1 LTDSTKKSAPEFSS
15 NNPDSPGSGH
25 FSLNRN
31 QLKYLAIF
39 AMLLDHIAWILSQ
52 NFYDSPREYALC
64 FVFRTLGRLTAPIM
78 SWFLVQGYIHTS
90 SKKRYAGRLLIF
102 ALVSQ
107 IPFAL
112 VRSGKLWTNE
122 LNVIFTLLISFLI
135 LCIIDSEL
143 DRFPKVLL
151 VILLFALS
159 AFGDWAIFMP
169 FMVLIFYF
177 LKDKRRALVI
187 FYSILSLLVVL
198 ADIAILCIK
207 GYHWYRELWQA
218 GMFLFIPLLPLYKGE
233 PGSRH
238 PFHKWIFYVFYPAHL
253 LVLYIIFYMCMA
265 L

>member
-1 LTDSTKKSAPEFSS
+1 MTDSTKKSAPEFSS
-15 NNPDSPGSGH
+15 K
-25 FSLNRN
+25 LNRN
-31 QLKYLAIF
+31 QLKYIAIF

-52 NFYDSPREYALC
+52 NYYDSAWEYALC

-78 SWFLVQGYIHTS
+78 SLFLVQGYIHTS

-112 VRSGKLWTNE
+112 VRSGKLLTNE

-169 FMVLIFYF
+169 FMVMFFYL
-177 LKDKRRALVI
+177 LKDKHCALII

-198 ADIAILCIK
+198 ADITILCIK
-207 GYHWYRELWQA
+207 GYYWYWELWQA
-218 GMFLFIPLLPLYKGE
+218 GMFLFIPLLLLYNGE

-238 PFHKWIFYVFYPAHL
+238 PFHKWIFYAFYPAHL
-253 LVLYIIFYMCMA
+253 FILWFILRICN

>member
-1 LTDSTKKSAPEFSS
+1 MTDSTKKSAPEFSS

-112 VRSGKLWTNE
+112 VRSGKLWTSE
-122 LNVIFTLLISFLI
+122 LNVIFTLLLSFLM

-143 DRFPKVLL
+143 DKTPKVLL

-169 FMVLIFYF
+169 FMVLFFYLF
-177 LKDKRRALVI
+177 RDRRRALII
-187 FYSILSLLVVL
+187 FYCILSLLVVL
-198 ADIAILCIK
+198 ADIAILCYR
-207 GYHWYRELWQA
+207 GYHWYWELWQV
-218 GMFLFIPLLPLYKGE
+218 GMFLFIPLLLLYNGE

-238 PFHKWIFYVFYPAHL
+238 PFHKWIFYAFYPGHL
-253 LVLYIIFYMCMA
+253 LVLWAILKIYN

>member
-1 LTDSTKKSAPEFSS
+1 MTDSTKKSAPEFS
-15 NNPDSPGSGH
+15 

-78 SWFLVQGYIHTS
+78 SWFLVQGYIYTS

-122 LNVIFTLLISFLI
+122 LNVIFTLLLSFLM
-135 LCIIDSEL
+135 LCIIDSPL

-151 VILLFALS
+151 AVLLFVLS
-159 AFGDWAIFMP
+159 AFCDWAIFMP
-169 FMVLIFYF
+169 LMVLFFYL
-177 LKDKRRALVI
+177 LKDNRRALII
-187 FYSILSLLVVL
+187 FYCILSLLVVL
-198 ADIAILCIK
+198 ADIAILCYR
-207 GYHWYRELWQA
+207 GYHWYWELWQA
-218 GMFLFIPLLPLYKGE
+218 GMFLFIPLLLLYNGE

-238 PFHKWIFYVFYPAHL
+238 PFHKWIFYAFYPGHL
-253 LVLYIIFYMCMA
+253 LVLWSILKIYNP
-265 L
+265 

>member
-1 LTDSTKKSAPEFSS
+1 
-15 NNPDSPGSGH
+15 
-25 FSLNRN
+25 
-31 QLKYLAIF
+31 
-39 AMLLDHIAWILSQ
+39 MLLDHIAWILSQ
-52 NFYDSPREYALC
+52 TYYDRPWNFALTC
-64 FVFRTLGRLTAPIM
+64 VFRTLGRLTAPIM

-102 ALVSQ
+102 ALISQ

-112 VRSGKLWTNE
+112 VRSGQLWTNE
-122 LNVIFTLLISFLI
+122 LNVIFTLLLSFLI

-169 FMVLIFYF
+169 LMVLFFYL

-187 FYSILSLLVVL
+187 FYSILSLLVL
-198 ADIAILCIK
+198 LTDITLLCIR
-207 GYHWYRELWQA
+207 GYHWYWELWQA
-218 GMFLFIPLLPLYKGE
+218 GMFLFIPLLLLYKGE
-233 PGSRH
+233 SGSLH

-253 LVLYIIFYMCMA
+253 LLLWVIFKLVL
-265 L
+265 